1 MVKSLLDGNLEPTQ
15 YEDQLREM
23 YGIHAYIV
31 FTMDKLVQNLVRQVW
46 YSCRANPLAQ
56 SPRQV
61 KLDSDK
67 SKLRKNFSKF
77 GFRARRWKKLM
88 QRLMI
93 LGSEEVSVGRILEHF
108 LFLFILTCY

>member
-46 YSCRANPLAQ
+46 YSRRANPLAQ
-56 SPRQV
+56 RPRQV

-67 SKLRKNFSKF
+67 SKLQKN
-77 GFRARRWKKLM
+77 
-88 QRLMI
+88 
-93 LGSEEVSVGRILEHF
+93 
-108 LFLFILTCY
+108 LFAYVEIFF